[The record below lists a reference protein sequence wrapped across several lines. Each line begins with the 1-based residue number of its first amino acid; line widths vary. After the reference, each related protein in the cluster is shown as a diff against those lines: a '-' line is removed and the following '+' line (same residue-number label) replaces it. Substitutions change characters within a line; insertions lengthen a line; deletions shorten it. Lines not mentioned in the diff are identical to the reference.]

1 MSASDLNVNFFV
13 VSSLILSGFMKCCKT
28 LFHSQLLLSL
38 KIMPLNHPPPPPKTE
53 IQDGCKILFVRFQQS
68 MTNKPHRLQKGC
80 IREIN
85 IDECTER
92 GPTSY
97 DPSDKRLSN
106 IRYCVS
112 EASNVRQIAHGFYI
126 NFI

>member
-1 MSASDLNVNFFV
+1 
-13 VSSLILSGFMKCCKT
+13 MKCCKT
-28 LFHSQLLLSL
+28 LFHSQLLLFL
-38 KIMPLNHPPPPPKTE
+38 EIMPLNHPPPPPKTE

>member
-1 MSASDLNVNFFV
+1 
-13 VSSLILSGFMKCCKT
+13 
-28 LFHSQLLLSL
+28 
-38 KIMPLNHPPPPPKTE
+38 MPLNHPPPPPKTE